1 MDPVL
6 MKLALGGV
14 AFLGCIGILFGV
26 GLALAAQKFAVEGDP
41 KVEEVLEVLAG
52 AQCGGC
58 GFPGCEGY
66 AEAVVHDPDVPPN
79 LCFPGKAEVAEIVAE
94 ICGKKVAGVANMVAQ
109 VRCSRIDGEVQQKY
123 TYLGYNSCTGASLA
137 FGGPQE
143 CSYACIGLGDCVA
156 SCPFGAISMENQFPE
171 IDVEKCVGCGSCV
184 RSCPKKVIELMP
196 LKARVWVPC
205 STHDPGKTVRSLCKV
220 GCITCKMCVKA
231 CPAGA
236 VSIENDL
243 VRIDHEKCL
252 AYGPDCHEACVEKCP
267 RKIFRPFRSE
277 GKKSG
282 ELQAA

>member
-6 MKLALGGV
+6 MKLALGGI
-14 AFLGCIGILFGV
+14 AFLGCIGILFGI

-58 GFPGCEGY
+58 GYPGCEGY
-66 AEAVVHDPDVPPN
+66 AEAVVHDPEVPPN

-94 ICGKKVAGVANMVAQ
+94 ITGKKVAGVANMVAQ

-123 TYLGYNSCTGASLA
+123 SYVGYNSCAGASLA
-137 FGGPQE
+137 FGGPQG

-156 SCPFGAISMENQFPE
+156 SCPFGAITIENQFPV
-171 IDVEKCVGCGSCV
+171 IDVVKCVGCGSCV
-184 RSCPKKVIELMP
+184 RACPKKVIELMP

-205 STHDPGKTVRSLCKV
+205 STHDPGKTVRRLCKV
-220 GCITCKMCVKA
+220 GCMTCKMCVKA